1 METIVNYA
9 NLVASA
15 KPRKVVESIEK
26 DTINETAENIRIS
39 EHALT

>member
-9 NLVASA
+9 KLIESA
-15 KPRKVVESIEK
+15 KPRQVVESIEK
-26 DTINETAENIRIS
+26 DTIKETAENIRIS